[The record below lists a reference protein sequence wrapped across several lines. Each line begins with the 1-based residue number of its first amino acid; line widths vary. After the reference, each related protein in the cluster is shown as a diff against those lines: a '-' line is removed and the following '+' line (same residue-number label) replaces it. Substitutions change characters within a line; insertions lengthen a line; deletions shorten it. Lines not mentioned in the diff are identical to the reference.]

1 MAERAGARPAVERVR
16 PPLLLVRLAN
26 PVMRRLLAS
35 PLHALASSQLLL
47 LHFTGRRSG
56 RRYSV
61 PVGYHD
67 LDGVPSVLT
76 NSGWRLNF
84 RGGADI
90 EVTLRGRRRPARAT
104 LVEDPA
110 TVAAV
115 YQDTTDRLGWRAAQR
130 RLGIRINVGRAPT
143 RDELVEAVR
152 ASGLAIVRLQLT

>member
-1 MAERAGARPAVERVR
+1 MTEQAGTRPAVERVR

-26 PVMRRLLAS
+26 PVMRWLLAS
-35 PLHALASSQLLL
+35 PLHAAVSSQLLL
-47 LHFTGRRSG
+47 LHFTGRRTG
-56 RRYSV
+56 RRYTV
-61 PVGYHD
+61 PAGYHD

-90 EVTLRGRRRPARAT
+90 EVTLRGRRRPVQAT

-115 YQDTTDRLGWRAAQR
+115 YQGVIDRLGWRAAQR
-130 RLGIRINVGRAPT
+130 RLGIRVNVGRAPT
-143 RDELVEAVR
+143 PDELVEAVR
-152 ASGLAIVRLQLT
+152 TSGLSIVRLGLS

>member
-1 MAERAGARPAVERVR
+1 MMEQAGTRPAVERVR

-35 PLHALASSQLLL
+35 PLHAAVSSQLLL
-47 LHFTGRRSG
+47 LHFTGGRSG

-61 PVGYHD
+61 PAGHHD

-84 RGGADI
+84 RGGADV
-90 EVTLRGRRRPARAT
+90 EVTLRAGGGRARAT

-115 YQDTTDRLGWRAAQR
+115 YQGVIERLGWRAAQR
-130 RLGIRINVGRAPT
+130 RLGIRVNVGRAPT
-143 RDELVEAVR
+143 GDELVEAVR
-152 ASGLAIVRLQLT
+152 ASGLSIVRLGLS

>member
-1 MAERAGARPAVERVR
+1 MPRITVIRPARCLEEATMTEQAGTRPAVERVT

-35 PLHALASSQLLL
+35 PLHAVASRQLLL
-47 LHFTGRRSG
+47 LHFTGRRTG
-56 RRYSV
+56 RRYTV
-61 PVGYHD
+61 PTGYHD

-84 RGGADI
+84 RGGSDI

-110 TVAAV
+110 MVATA
-115 YQDTTDRLGWRAAQR
+115 YQGVIDRLGWQAAQR
-130 RLGIRINVGRAPT
+130 RLGIRVNVGRTPT
-143 RDELVEAVR
+143 R
-152 ASGLAIVRLQLT
+152 